1 MVSKAM
7 EEPIM
12 LIPLLLA
19 LVTPVQ
25 ASSDIEFKTKG
36 PVLIYVDGQQA
47 QLTSKLKQKV
57 EDLEPGD
64 HEIKVTGVFGKTL
77 FEADISL
84 PDHTITQA
92 EWADG
97 DLEVLSTEWLVES
110 EEESEGLVAEGP
122 EEELVALDEDAPLA
136 LPIEEAAP
144 VDASA
149 APVEEAVALPR
160 PEAAGRTLTVQAKEG
175 MRVEVVH
182 EGQVVTVV
190 VKDGAFQI
198 EDPSGLQLALSG
210 R

>member
-1 MVSKAM
+1 
-7 EEPIM
+7 
-12 LIPLLLA
+12 
-19 LVTPVQ
+19 
-25 ASSDIEFKTKG
+25 
-36 PVLIYVDGQQA
+36 VLIYVDGQQA

-84 PDHTITQA
+84 PDNTITQA
-92 EWADG
+92 EWSG
-97 DLEVLSTEWLVES
+97 GELEVLSTDWLAEA
-110 EEESEGLVAEGP
+110 EEEDEDLVAEAP
-122 EEELVALDEDAPLA
+122 EAEPVEEDPVADEVVLADDAPLA
-136 LPIEEAAP
+136 LPMDPALAEAPPAVEEP
-144 VDASA
+144 
-149 APVEEAVALPR
+149 PVEEAIALPH
-160 PEAAGRTLTVQAKEG
+160 PEAPGRTLTVQAKEG

>member
-1 MVSKAM
+1 
-7 EEPIM
+7 M
-12 LIPLLLA
+12 LIPMLLA
-19 LVTPVQ
+19 LVTPAQ
-25 ASSDIEFKTKG
+25 ASSDIEFKTNG

-84 PDHTITQA
+84 PDQTITQA
-92 EWADG
+92 EWAGG
-97 DLEVLSTEWLVES
+97 DLEVLSTEWLAETEG
-110 EEESEGLVAEGP
+110 EEEA
-122 EEELVALDEDAPLA
+122 EELVAEAPEEEPEDEVVALEEDAPLA
-136 LPIEEAAP
+136 LPVEEAAP
-144 VDASA
+144 VVVAE
-149 APVEEAVALPR
+149 APVEEAIALPR
-160 PEAAGRTLTVQAKEG
+160 PDAPGRTLTVQAKEG

-182 EGQVVTVV
+182 NGQVVTVV

-210 R
+210 H